1 MNDTALAVRR
11 LTQAVTILAIRTT
24 SVIGT
29 NDATTVIHLCNEALA
44 VLDKGDTERA
54 WLNDWYHDEGMLT
67 LPDCE
72 HCQAAALDRGETE

>member
-1 MNDTALAVRR
+1 MNDTALAIRR

-44 VLDKGDTERA
+44 ALDKGDTE
-54 WLNDWYHDEGMLT
+54 
-67 LPDCE
+67 
-72 HCQAAALDRGETE
+72 